1 MHYKILSLWSF
12 GNDNWTLHQ
21 ANSIYKYI
29 PPPSYSS
36 SSSNYILQPH
46 SNLQKLLTLSSTW
59 VYFSAFQYTKLPH
72 TRLAVL
78 MMDTLVKG
86 SSKQV
91 YLHTSSQQGECPSI
105 FWIPVVLW
113 VFIQSAQTTPPY
125 VMRFLIH
132 YPRDTGSTT
141 TSKHHLYLPEY
152 KTWWKTAVCCTIRHG
167 VKHVL
172 HEYFPRNWI
181 FWKGIIL

>member
-1 MHYKILSLWSF
+1 VHYKILLLWSF

-36 SSSNYILQPH
+36 SSNHILQPH

-78 MMDTLVKG
+78 MLDTLVKG

-91 YLHTSSQQGECPSI
+91 YLHTPSRQGSVPVFFGFLLFHGSLFSLLRPPHHTKCASS
-105 FWIPVVLW
+105 
-113 VFIQSAQTTPPY
+113 
-125 VMRFLIH
+125 
-132 YPRDTGSTT
+132 STT
-141 TSKHHLYLPEY
+141 QGTQGPPQQVNITCIYPN
-152 KTWWKTAVCCTIRHG
+152 IRCDEKLWFG
-167 VKHVL
+167 VQSDMELNMFCMSTFLKI
-172 HEYFPRNWI
+172 EYF
-181 FWKGIIL
+181 